1 MKSIKV
7 IRHNSKKNTTLV
19 EESHFSTEDLMSAKL
34 RIKANHRKM
43 IEICKAK

>member
-19 EESHFSTEDLMSAKL
+19 ESHFSTEDLMSAKL